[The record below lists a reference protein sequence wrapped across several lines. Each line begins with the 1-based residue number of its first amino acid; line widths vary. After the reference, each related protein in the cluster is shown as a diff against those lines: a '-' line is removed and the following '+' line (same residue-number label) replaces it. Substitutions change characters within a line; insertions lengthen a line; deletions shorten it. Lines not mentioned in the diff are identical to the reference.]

1 MNLKVSNSVTTK
13 TYALTNAAPA
23 KPYLNVS
30 NSFLPL
36 TTNTTSGLK
45 LKVTKNNNTYRAL
58 EYGTVSSSDTFYTS
72 ANVSDG
78 LSSTTGLT
86 RASTSGTTYLTRA
99 STSDTKYGTRA
110 STSGTTYLTRASTSD
125 IKYGTRVSTSGT
137 TYLTRASTSGTTYLT
152 RASTSGTTYYT
163 RASTSATQ
171 TITEYTS
178 SSKSTLEL
186 TELYVTHVGT
196 RSNADYKSTNAAS
209 NNGYGYTYDYSLMT
223 GISFNVNDIR
233 NNNFQKITY
242 SSRISYR
249 ASTSGKLN
257 DAYTVIYTSGSTRIA
272 QLNAGNS
279 TSILYTSGVKN
290 IPTAYPNLTSTKW
303 FPWDSGPFAG
313 TLGAIL
319 NRKYYTT
326 KIGNTVYGSA
336 VPLLSV
342 SVSTTAITGNSSYV
356 RMTGL
361 RYVEILNPTT
371 RAIYSTRAS
380 TSNTVY
386 GTRASTSNTV
396 YGTRASTS
404 NTVYGTRAST
414 SGTTYYTRVSTSGTN
429 YGTRASTSD
438 TTYLTRVST
447 SETNY
452 GTRASTSG
460 YSGVSSSSI
469 STTSWI

>member
-1 MNLKVSNSVTTK
+1 MDLKVSNSVTTK
-13 TYALTNAAPA
+13 TYALTNVAPA

-45 LKVTKNNNTYRAL
+45 LKVTKNNKTYRAL

-99 STSDTKYGTRA
+99 STSGTNYGTRASTSNTVYGTRASTSGTKYGTRASTSTTIYQTRA
-110 STSGTTYLTRASTSD
+110 STSGTTYL
-125 IKYGTRVSTSGT
+125 
-137 TYLTRASTSGTTYLT
+137 
-152 RASTSGTTYYT
+152 T

-178 SSKSTLEL
+178 SSKSI
-186 TELYVTHVGT
+186 LYLKQSSFSRVIKEVNNVYTSITIPGYDAYGSTYQVT
-196 RSNADYKSTNAAS
+196 S
-209 NNGYGYTYDYSLMT
+209 
-223 GISFNVNDIR
+223 GISFNANDIR

-242 SSRISYR
+242 SSRVSYNN
-249 ASTSGKLN
+249 STYGKAG
-257 DAYTVIYTSGSTRIA
+257 DAYTVSYTNGNTRMSVFIAGDSTTPGYA
-272 QLNAGNS
+272 
-279 TSILYTSGVKN
+279 TGVRGP

-303 FPWDSGPFAG
+303 FPWDEGPYAG
-313 TLGAIL
+313 FGNFSTFY
-319 NRKYYTT
+319 NRKYHTGKFGT
-326 KIGNTVYGSA
+326 SVTGWA
-336 VPLLSV
+336 QPLLSV
-342 SVSTTAITGNSSYV
+342 SYIGATATNASGYG
-356 RMTGL
+356 RMTEL
-361 RYVEILNPTT
+361 QYIETLNPTT

-404 NTVYGTRAST
+404 GTTYLTRAST
-414 SGTTYYTRVSTSGTN
+414 SGTTYYTRVSTSGTT
-429 YGTRASTSD
+429 YLTRASTSG
-438 TTYLTRVST
+438 
-447 SETNY
+447 TNY

-460 YSGVSSSSI
+460 YSGVSSSSN